1 MPRTSRSVAQRL
13 AAQSKTKKRRS
24 PRTET
29 PSQESSTATTPA
41 SSPTIAEILDEVVPS
56 EAGSRAES
64 AAPLAPAQPAQP
76 ARSATRPPASGAVA
90 ARRGSALRAA
100 RPAPTRRRYQEYAA
114 EYQYVWSD
122 LRRILIV
129 AVVLIALLVGLSFF
143 LQ

>member
-1 MPRTSRSVAQRL
+1 
-13 AAQSKTKKRRS
+13 
-24 PRTET
+24 
-29 PSQESSTATTPA
+29 
-41 SSPTIAEILDEVVPS
+41 VVPS

-64 AAPLAPAQPAQP
+64 AAPLAPAQP

>member
-13 AAQSKTKKRRS
+13 AAQSRTKKRRS
-24 PRTET
+24 PRTGT
-29 PSQESSTATTPA
+29 PSQESSAATTPA

-56 EAGSRAES
+56 QGGSRAES
-64 AAPLAPAQPAQP
+64 AAALAPAAP
-76 ARSATRPPASGAVA
+76 ARPANRPPASGGAA

-100 RPAPTRRRYQEYAA
+100 TRPAPVRRRYQEYAA
-114 EYQYVWSD
+114 EYQYVWND

-129 AVVLIALLVGLSFF
+129 AGVLIALLVVLSFF

>member
-29 PSQESSTATTPA
+29 PSQESSAAASPA
-41 SSPTIAEILDEVVPS
+41 SNPTIAEILDEVVPS

-64 AAPLAPAQPAQP
+64 AAALAPAVP
-76 ARSATRPPASGAVA
+76 ARPATRPPASGAVA